1 MEKSGL
7 RGSILQEI
15 EMLIAQSCDPQQLNK
30 RFRQFHQ
37 LILKKYYNA
46 TDVSVDY
53 HRKRVKMEIVLNDE
67 AYKPETVNTD
77 LPTFPANIFFNNLC
91 EFLRSRLLDDQ
102 KSLAFYAGLLRSYAK
117 KDVTLMTV

>member
-7 RGSILQEI
+7 RGSILKEI
-15 EMLIAQSCDPQQLNK
+15 EMLIAQSSDPKQLNK

-77 LPTFPANIFFNNLC
+77 LPTFPANIFFNNLG

-102 KSLAFYAGLLRSYAK
+102 KSLAFYAGLLRSFAK